1 VNSKKGGRKSMA
13 KQIGALWVNEY
24 KKDGETKKM
33 LSGRLDLGPMG
44 EVDVAVFP
52 NDRKEKPTHPDY
64 RIVLSERSNGKRT
77 DTGQNKDDRPAP
89 F

>member
-1 VNSKKGGRKSMA
+1 MA

-64 RIVLSERSNGKRT
+64 RIVLSERSNGKGT
-77 DTGQNKDDRPAP
+77 DTGQNKDDGPEP

>member
-1 VNSKKGGRKSMA
+1 MT

-24 KKDGETKKM
+24 KKDGEKKKM

-44 EVDVAVFP
+44 EVDIAVFP
-52 NDRKEKPTHPDY
+52 NDRKDKPNHPDY
-64 RIVLSERSNGKRT
+64 RIVLSEKTNGK
-77 DTGQNKDDRPAP
+77 GNGAVESKDDKPEP

>member
-1 VNSKKGGRKSMA
+1 MA

-24 KKDGETKKM
+24 KKNGEAKKM

-44 EVDVAVFP
+44 DIDIAVFP
-52 NDRKEKPTHPDY
+52 NDRKEKPSQPDY
-64 RIVLSERSNGKRT
+64 RIVLSERSNGKGT
-77 DTGQNKDDRPAP
+77 DTGESKDDGPEP

>member
-1 VNSKKGGRKSMA
+1 MA

-44 EVDVAVFP
+44 EVDIAVFP
-52 NDRKEKPTHPDY
+52 NGRKDKPSHPDY
-64 RIVLSERSNGKRT
+64 RIVLSERSNGKSN
-77 DTGQNKDDRPAP
+77 GAAESKDDKPEP